1 MSIREKIGK
10 RIHEARKAKGLTRQA
25 LADLTNDIKP
35 SRINNWEHGTRMPGP
50 EEITQLAKAL
60 EVSPAFLMGLSDE
73 RDGEFGRNPRFG
85 SLIPL
90 LDYKQA
96 CEPSSHIQ
104 KIKEEF
110 YSEKITFVPV
120 SPDIT
125 NQIGKNAF
133 ALRILDDSMSPEIR
147 INDIQIVDP
156 SISPNPGDFVV
167 VKISGKQDVIICQY
181 KKLSYTSSEF
191 ELLTLNDNWPNIAV
205 NESDQVEIV
214 GTVIQNIRTYRG
226 ENHQ

>member
-10 RIHEARKAKGLTRQA
+10 RIYEERKAKGLTRQA
-25 LADLTNDIKP
+25 LADLTDGIKP

-50 EEITQLAKAL
+50 EEITQLAKAFA
-60 EVSPAFLMGLSDE
+60 VSPAFLMGLSDE
-73 RDGEFGRNPRFG
+73 RDGEFRINSRNRV
-85 SLIPL
+85 LIPL

-96 CEPSSHIQ
+96 CDPDHHIQ
-104 KIKEEF
+104 RIKEEF
-110 YSEKITFVPV
+110 YSEKITFIPV
-120 SPDIT
+120 TPDIA
-125 NQIGKNAF
+125 NHLDENAF
-133 ALRILDDSMSPEIR
+133 AMKMLDDSMSPEIR

-167 VKISGKQDVIICQY
+167 VKMSGKDDVIICQY

-205 NESDQVEIV
+205 NESMQVEIV
-214 GTVIQNIRTYRG
+214 GTVIQNIRTYR
-226 ENHQ
+226 Q